1 VPAGIDDD
9 HVARAHRRARGLFQI
24 VVGDRFP
31 FLFRDRDDDARAEEM
46 RERNFVD
53 EWRTLHH
60 VRRRI
65 DMRRIMHAGG
75 DALRQD
81 AGLGV
86 IMDALDLDVFEI
98 GPVRGLVAEA
108 MRQIVELEAHA
119 VGQVLLERHA
129 ANFFCHGTSSP
140 PPAR

>member
-1 VPAGIDDD
+1 
-9 HVARAHRRARGLFQI
+9 
-24 VVGDRFP
+24 
-31 FLFRDRDDDARAEEM
+31 M
-46 RERNFVD
+46 RERNLVD

-65 DMRRIMHAGG
+65 DVRRIMHAGG
-75 DALRQD
+75 NALRQD

-86 IMDALDLDVFEI
+86 VMDALDLDVFEI
-98 GPVRGLVAEA
+98 GPVRGLVAET
-108 MRQIVELEAHA
+108 MGQIVELEAHA

-140 PPAR
+140 LPARRHLSSSSKIEPCVLMRFNENTVAKAAGRNNGQEDCG